1 MSTLRQD
8 FRRGWMML
16 FSSTVGRGCPDYL
29 LTERFYSLPRP
40 NGGHKSTGL
49 GLNFVQE
56 KAAWKCG

>member
-1 MSTLRQD
+1 
-8 FRRGWMML
+8 MML